1 MVDKARLG
9 ARHPRQ
15 RLTEAHSAWMLSI
28 LFIYALQLL
37 GPSATEL
44 VVQRTCKSR
53 ATGHTRRKLATL
65 PGPVGD
71 GCEGYDLTALLT
83 GAATN
88 EYEKLTVSPHFSTL
102 QKVAAAA
109 ELSIPKLAFDSDQD
123 GGTPQREAPAD
134 APSAGLM
141 VTTTPWPGELEEN
154 E

>member
-1 MVDKARLG
+1 
-9 ARHPRQ
+9 
-15 RLTEAHSAWMLSI
+15 MLSI
-28 LFIYALQLL
+28 LFIYALQLLGPSATERVVQSWLQLL

-53 ATGHTRRKLATL
+53 ATGHTRRKLATF

-71 GCEGYDLTALLT
+71 SCKGYDLTALLT

-109 ELSIPKLAFDSDQD
+109 ELLIPKLAFDSDQD
-123 GGTPQREAPAD
+123 GCTPHQEAPAD